1 MSNPISKVRGS
12 SSSSGVVWCD
22 VRMSIA
28 SISRR
33 CWGVSEPISNV
44 PTVNTIISN
53 RFMKYDV

>member
-1 MSNPISKVRGS
+1 MYVNLIEVIT
-12 SSSSGVVWCD
+12 WCD
-22 VRMSIA
+22 VTMSIA
-28 SISRR
+28 SISRQ

>member
-1 MSNPISKVRGS
+1 MSNPISKVRG

-44 PTVNTIISN
+44 PTVNTVN
-53 RFMKYDV
+53 